1 MAKKSISK
9 TTIIKNQNHTNL
21 LSRKNRFKNQKRLI
35 ERVSNVLTCKN
46 TILLGLGEKMTEIF
60 DFFYKT
66 QTTFL
71 T

>member
-46 TILLGLGEKMTEIF
+46 TILLGLGENN
-60 DFFYKT
+60 D
-66 QTTFL
+66 
-71 T
+71 